1 MNRARTPHDPLR
13 GHNWRDGVEPPA
25 TQQQPVQQQ
34 QEPPEIEFDYDPS
47 SKSNLMARKAA
58 AIIRQKYRIE
68 AGDVRAMGQHD
79 REMRTTWQ
87 QLMAGTF
94 TYPES
99 VMTLID
105 PKEAAAARA
114 SDVRNPANW
123 R

>member
-1 MNRARTPHDPLR
+1 MSRARTPHDPLR

-34 QEPPEIEFDYDPS
+34 QEPPEIEYDYNPS
-47 SKSNLMARKAA
+47 SKSNIMARKAA

-68 AGDVRAMGQHD
+68 AGDVREMARYD

-87 QLMAGTF
+87 QLMEGTF

-99 VMTLID
+99 TMTLID

-114 SDVRNPANW
+114 NDVRNPRNW